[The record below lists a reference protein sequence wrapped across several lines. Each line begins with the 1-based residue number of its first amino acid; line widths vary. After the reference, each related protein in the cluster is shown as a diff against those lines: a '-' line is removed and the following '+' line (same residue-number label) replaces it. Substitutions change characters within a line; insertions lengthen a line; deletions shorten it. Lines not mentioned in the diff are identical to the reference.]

1 MIMQVSIHFR
11 VLYRI
16 VCFLLYMHLV
26 CFLVLLPYMHIYL
39 LPYMHI
45 YHVYAIALRGGNT
58 TPSFVADALLSSVS
72 RLQVYARDC

>member
-1 MIMQVSIHFR
+1 MIIQVSIHFR

-26 CFLVLLPYMHIYL
+26 CFLFYCLICTFL

-72 RLQVYARDC
+72 RSQVYARDC

>member
-1 MIMQVSIHFR
+1 
-11 VLYRI
+11 
-16 VCFLLYMHLV
+16 MHLV

-45 YHVYAIALRGGNT
+45 YHLYAVALRGGNT

>member
-1 MIMQVSIHFR
+1 MIA
-11 VLYRI
+11 LYAH
-16 VCFLLYMHLV
+16 LLTA
-26 CFLVLLPYMHIYL
+26 YMHIYL
-39 LPYMHI
+39 LSYMHN

>member
-1 MIMQVSIHFR
+1 MIMQISIHFR

-16 VCFLLYMHLV
+16 VCFLLYKHLV
-26 CFLVLLPYMHIYL
+26 CILVLLPYMHNYL

-45 YHVYAIALRGGNT
+45 YHLYAIALRGGNT
-58 TPSFVADALLSSVS
+58 TPSFVVDALLSSVS

>member
-1 MIMQVSIHFR
+1 MIIQVSNHFR

-26 CFLVLLPYMHIYL
+26 CFLFVLPYMHIY
-39 LPYMHI
+39 YAH
-45 YHVYAIALRGGNT
+45 AIALWGGNT
-58 TPSFVADALLSSVS
+58 TPHFVADAFLSSVS

>member
-1 MIMQVSIHFR
+1 MILQVSIHFR

-16 VCFLLYMHLV
+16 VCLLLYTHLV

-45 YHVYAIALRGGNT
+45 YHEYVVALRGGNT

-72 RLQVYARDC
+72 RLQVYVRDC

>member
-1 MIMQVSIHFR
+1 MILQVSIHFR

-16 VCFLLYMHLV
+16 VCLLLYTHLV
-26 CFLVLLPYMHIYL
+26 CFPVLLPYMHIYL

-45 YHVYAIALRGGNT
+45 YHEYVVALRGGNT

-72 RLQVYARDC
+72 RLQVYVRDC

>member
-1 MIMQVSIHFR
+1 
-11 VLYRI
+11 
-16 VCFLLYMHLV
+16 
-26 CFLVLLPYMHIYL
+26 MHIYL

-72 RLQVYARDC
+72 CCRPYAHLQT